1 MKLGIMQPYF
11 FPYLGYFN
19 LINCVDKWIV
29 FDTAQY
35 IRHGWV
41 NRNRILHPK
50 EGWQYIIVPLRKHP
64 RDTPIKDVQINNDQ
78 DWKRRIIGQLQHYKK
93 KARYFRET
101 IVLVEDCLAPEE
113 NSISRLNAFI
123 LGKVCARLGIRLDY
137 DFFSEMDL
145 ELGPVE
151 GPEDWALRISEAMGA
166 KEYVNLP
173 GGVDLFDEQKF
184 TDSNIKLTIR
194 NLPPFEY
201 SCRGYEFIPNLSVI
215 DLLMWNEPETIKQYL
230 DEHR

>member
-1 MKLGIMQPYF
+1 M
-11 FPYLGYFN
+11 
-19 LINCVDKWIV
+19 
-29 FDTAQY
+29 
-35 IRHGWV
+35 
-41 NRNRILHPK
+41 
-50 EGWQYIIVPLRKHP
+50 
-64 RDTPIKDVQINNDQ
+64 
-78 DWKRRIIGQLQHYKK
+78 
-93 KARYFRET
+93 
-101 IVLVEDCLAPEE
+101 
-113 NSISRLNAFI
+113 
-123 LGKVCARLGIRLDY
+123 
-137 DFFSEMDL
+137 
-145 ELGPVE
+145 E